1 MREIQMT
8 CIICPVGCTLKV
20 TLDDDGKFLSVK
32 GNRCPKGEIYAKD
45 EVTDPKRVL
54 TSSVKVIN
62 GKIPLVSVKTDRS
75 IPKRL
80 IGEAMKVIKSAHV
93 EAPVKVED
101 IIIENFLNTG
111 ANLIAT
117 RSVEK
122 TKK

>member
-1 MREIQMT
+1 MKETQMT
-8 CIICPVGCTLKV
+8 CIICPVGCALKV
-20 TLDDDGKFLSVK
+20 TLDDNGKFVSVK

-45 EVTDPKRVL
+45 EVEDPKRVL
-54 TSSVKVIN
+54 TSSVKVVN
-62 GKIPLVSVKTDRS
+62 GKMPLVSVKTDRS

-80 IGEAMKVIKSAHV
+80 IGEAMKAIKSTSV
-93 EAPVKVED
+93 DAPVKVED

-122 TKK
+122 N